1 MLAPCQIQDR
11 RDPPSNLL
19 LKWLHSIS
27 KRYFYLMKHHYFAS
41 FPYRSPYHLD
51 LQSILFLQQFMKFL
65 LHSFKHHLD
74 HSMKAISR
82 ILHHHDLTY
91 LHFEFEFFRSIIST
105 KTEILNHLNQ
115 HRRTKIHLVYF

>member
-1 MLAPCQIQDR
+1 MLAPYQIQDHH
-11 RDPPSNLL
+11 DPPSNLL
-19 LKWLHSIS
+19 LKLLHSIS
-27 KRYFYLMKHHYFAS
+27 KRYFYPMKHHYFAS

-51 LQSILFLQQFMKFL
+51 LQSILFLQQFMKSL

-91 LHFEFEFFRSIIST
+91 LHFEFFRSILST